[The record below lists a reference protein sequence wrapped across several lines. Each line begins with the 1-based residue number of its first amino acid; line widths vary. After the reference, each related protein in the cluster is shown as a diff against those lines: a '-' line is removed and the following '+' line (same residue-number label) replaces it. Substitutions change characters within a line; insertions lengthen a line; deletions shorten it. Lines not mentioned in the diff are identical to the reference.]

1 MKGLTRLIV
10 GIAAP
15 LFLVGV
21 VLSGVGW
28 AMGADTS
35 IQVPVGNEQ
44 IYVGWDGVRLSG
56 WSRASETD
64 TGTVVDTATVVDTE
78 LSPFTSLEVELS
90 IGDVTVS
97 AGETYG
103 IRLSNGSWELKY
115 SLEDGLLKVWDERP
129 AGMQFSERGGSV
141 EIFLPDGAELADA
154 DITSSMGGLELK
166 NLRVEN
172 LTARADLGD
181 ITADGLRADSAVLTA
196 ECGAV
201 NLTSVEADEL
211 EAELSLGDMTATGL
225 AVTDRLTV
233 TNSMGGVSLEGE
245 LGENVSVTA
254 DMGDISV
261 VSSRAEQ
268 WYGYELSTDMGEI
281 TVNGQSRGT
290 SSSQKGEKGT
300 MELHTDM
307 GGITVR
313 FS

>member
-1 MKGLTRLIV
+1 MKGLTKLIV

-15 LFLVGV
+15 LLAVGI

-35 IQVPVGNEQ
+35 IQVPVGSEQ
-44 IYVGWDGVRLSG
+44 IHVGWDGIHLSG
-56 WSRASETD
+56 WSSSYVTD
-64 TGTVVDTATVVDTE
+64 TAVVEDLA
-78 LSPFTSLEVELS
+78 LPSFTRLDVELS
-90 IGDVTVS
+90 NGAVTVS
-97 AGETYG
+97 SGETYG
-103 IRLSNGSWELKY
+103 IRLNSGSWKLQY
-115 SLEDGLLKVWDERP
+115 SLENGTLKVWDEKLI
-129 AGMQFSERGGSV
+129 GVQISERGGSV
-141 EIFLPDGAELADA
+141 EIFLPDGAGLADA
-154 DITSSMGGLELK
+154 DITNSLGSIELK
-166 NLRVEN
+166 NISVET
-172 LTARADLGD
+172 LTAQADLGD
-181 ITADGLRADSAVLTA
+181 ITADGLRADSATLTA

-201 NLTSVEADEL
+201 NLNGVEADEL
-211 EAELSLGDMTATGL
+211 EADLSLGDMTATGL

-233 TNSMGGVSLEGE
+233 TNDMGGVSLEGE
-245 LGENVSVTA
+245 LGEKVSVTA
-254 DMGDISV
+254 DMGDISA

-290 SSSQKGEKGT
+290 SVSQKGGEGT

>member
-1 MKGLTRLIV
+1 MKGLTKLIV

-15 LFLVGV
+15 LLAVGI

-35 IQVPVGNEQ
+35 IQVPVGSEQ
-44 IYVGWDGVRLSG
+44 IHVGWDGIGISG
-56 WSRASETD
+56 WSSSYVTD
-64 TGTVVDTATVVDTE
+64 TAVVEDMA
-78 LSPFTSLEVELS
+78 LSPFTRVDVELS
-90 IGDVTVS
+90 NGTVTVS
-97 AGETYG
+97 SGETYG
-103 IRLSNGSWELKY
+103 IRLSSGSRKLQY
-115 SLEDGLLKVWDERP
+115 SLEDGTLKVWDEELM
-129 AGMQFSERGGSV
+129 GVQFSERGGSV

-154 DITSSMGGLELK
+154 DITNSLGSIELK
-166 NLRVEN
+166 NLSVET
-172 LTARADLGD
+172 LTAEADLGD
-181 ITADGLRADSAVLTA
+181 ITADGLRADSAALTA

-211 EAELSLGDMTATGL
+211 EADLSLGDMTATGL
-225 AVTDRLTV
+225 AITDRLTV
-233 TNSMGGVSLEGE
+233 TNDMGGVSLEGE
-245 LGENVSVTA
+245 LGEKVSVTA

-281 TVNGQSRGT
+281 TVNGQNRGT
-290 SSSQKGEKGT
+290 SASQKGGEGT

>member
-1 MKGLTRLIV
+1 MKGLTKLIV

-44 IYVGWDGVRLSG
+44 IYVGWDGIRLSG
-56 WSRASETD
+56 WSSASETD
-64 TGTVVDTATVVDTE
+64 AGTVVDTATVADTE
-78 LSPFTSLEVELS
+78 LAPFTSLEVELS

-97 AGETYG
+97 SGKTYG
-103 IRLSNGSWELKY
+103 IRLSSGSWELKY
-115 SLEDGLLKVWDERP
+115 SLEDGVLKVWDERP
-129 AGMQFSERGGSV
+129 AGMQLSERGGSV

-154 DITSSMGGLELK
+154 DIASSAGGLVLK
-166 NLRVEN
+166 NFRVET
-172 LTARADLGD
+172 LTARSDLGD
-181 ITADGLRADSAVLTA
+181 ITADGVQADSAVLTA

-201 NLTSVEADEL
+201 NMTGVEAEEL
-211 EAELSLGDMTATGL
+211 EADLSLGEMTAAGL

-233 TNSMGGVSLEGE
+233 TNDTGDVSLEGE

-254 DMGDISV
+254 DMGNISA
-261 VSSRAEQ
+261 VSSRPEQ

-281 TVNGQSRGT
+281 TINGQSRGT
-290 SSSQKGEKGT
+290 TSSQKGEKGT

-307 GGITVR
+307 GGITVH

>member
-1 MKGLTRLIV
+1 MKGLTKLIV

-15 LFLVGV
+15 LLAVGI

-35 IQVPVGNEQ
+35 IQVPVGSEQ
-44 IYVGWDGVRLSG
+44 IHVGWDGVGLTG
-56 WSRASETD
+56 WSSSY
-64 TGTVVDTATVVDTE
+64 VIDTAVVEDMA
-78 LSPFTSLEVELS
+78 LSPFTTLDIELS
-90 IGDVTVS
+90 NGTVTVS

-103 IRLSNGSWELKY
+103 IRLHSGSRKLQY
-115 SLEDGLLKVWDERP
+115 SLEDGTLKVWDEELM
-129 AGMQFSERGGSV
+129 GVQFSELGGSV
-141 EIFLPDGAELADA
+141 EIFLPGGAALTDA
-154 DITSSMGGLELK
+154 DITSALGGLELK
-166 NLRVEN
+166 NVQVETLN
-172 LTARADLGD
+172 IQADLGD
-181 ITADGLRADSAVLTA
+181 ITAEGLQAGSAVLTA

-201 NLTSVEADEL
+201 NLTGVEADEL

-225 AVTDRLTV
+225 AVADRLTV
-233 TNSMGGVSLEGE
+233 TNSLGSVSLEGE
-245 LGENVSVTA
+245 LGESVSVTA
-254 DMGDISV
+254 DMGDISA

-281 TVNGQSRGT
+281 TVNGQNRGA
-290 SSSQKGEKGT
+290 SASQKGEEGT

>member
-1 MKGLTRLIV
+1 MKGLTKLIV

-15 LFLVGV
+15 LLAVGV

-35 IQVPVGNEQ
+35 IQVPVGSEQ
-44 IYVGWDGVRLSG
+44 IHVGWDGVGLTG
-56 WSRASETD
+56 WSSSYVR
-64 TGTVVDTATVVDTE
+64 DTAVVED
-78 LSPFTSLEVELS
+78 LALPSFTRLDVELS
-90 IGDVTVS
+90 NGTVTVS
-97 AGETYG
+97 SGETYG
-103 IRLSNGSWELKY
+103 IRLSSGSRKLQY
-115 SLEDGLLKVWDERP
+115 SLEDGTLKVWDEDLI
-129 AGMQFSERGGSV
+129 GVQFSERGGRV

-154 DITSSMGGLELK
+154 DITNSLGSIELK
-166 NLRVEN
+166 NLSTET
-172 LTARADLGD
+172 LTAEADLGD
-181 ITADGLRADSAVLTA
+181 ITADGLRADSATLTA

-211 EAELSLGDMTATGL
+211 EADLSLGDMTATGL
-225 AVTDRLTV
+225 AITDRLTV
-233 TNSMGGVSLEGE
+233 TNDMGGVSLEGE
-245 LGENVSVTA
+245 LGEKVSVTA
-254 DMGDISV
+254 DMGDISA

-281 TVNGQSRGT
+281 TVNGQNRGA
-290 SSSQKGEKGT
+290 SVSQKGGEGT

>member
-1 MKGLTRLIV
+1 MKGLTKLIV

-15 LFLVGV
+15 LLAVGI

-35 IQVPVGNEQ
+35 IQVPVGSEQ
-44 IYVGWDGVRLSG
+44 IHVGWDGIGLSG
-56 WSRASETD
+56 WSSSYVTD
-64 TGTVVDTATVVDTE
+64 TAVVEDMA
-78 LSPFTSLEVELS
+78 LSPFTRVDVELS
-90 IGDVTVS
+90 NGTVTVS
-97 AGETYG
+97 SGEAYG
-103 IRLSNGSWELKY
+103 IRLSSGSRKLQY
-115 SLEDGLLKVWDERP
+115 SLENGILKVWDEELI
-129 AGMQFSERGGSV
+129 GVQFSERGGSV

-154 DITSSMGGLELK
+154 DITNSLGSIELK
-166 NLRVEN
+166 NLSVET
-172 LTARADLGD
+172 LTAEADLGD
-181 ITADGLRADSAVLTA
+181 ITADGLRADSATLTA

-211 EAELSLGDMTATGL
+211 EADLSLGDMTATGL

-233 TNSMGGVSLEGE
+233 TSDMGGVSLEGE
-245 LGENVSVTA
+245 LGERVSVTA
-254 DMGDISV
+254 DMGDISA

-281 TVNGQSRGT
+281 TVNGQNRGT
-290 SSSQKGEKGT
+290 SASQKGGEGT

>member
-1 MKGLTRLIV
+1 MKGLTKLIV

-28 AMGADTS
+28 AMGAETS
-35 IQVPVGNEQ
+35 IEVPVGEER
-44 IYVGWDGVRLSG
+44 IHVGWDGVGLSG
-56 WSRASETD
+56 WSGTSGTET
-64 TGTVVDTATVVDTE
+64 AAAEEAE
-78 LSPFTSLEVELS
+78 LAPFTSLEVELS
-90 IGDVTVS
+90 NGTVTVS
-97 AGETYG
+97 SGETYG
-103 IRLSNGSWELKY
+103 IRLSSGSRKLQY
-115 SLEDGLLKVWDERP
+115 SLEDGTLKVWDEELI
-129 AGMQFSERGGSV
+129 GVQFSERGGSV

-154 DITSSMGGLELK
+154 DITNSLGSIELK
-166 NLRVEN
+166 NLSAET
-172 LTARADLGD
+172 LTAQADLGD
-181 ITADGLRADSAVLTA
+181 ITADGLRADSATLTA

-233 TNSMGGVSLEGE
+233 TSSLGSVSLEGE
-245 LGENVSVTA
+245 LGESVSVTA
-254 DMGDISV
+254 DMGDISA

-268 WYGYELSTDMGEI
+268 WYGYELSTDLGEI
-281 TVNGQSRGT
+281 TVNGQNRGT
-290 SSSQKGEKGT
+290 SASQEGETGT

-307 GGITVR
+307 GGITLR

>member
-1 MKGLTRLIV
+1 MKGLTKLIV

-15 LFLVGV
+15 LLAVGI

-28 AMGADTS
+28 AMGAETS
-35 IQVPVGNEQ
+35 IQVPVGSEQ
-44 IYVGWDGVRLSG
+44 IHVGWDGVGLTG
-56 WSRASETD
+56 WSSSYVTD
-64 TGTVVDTATVVDTE
+64 TAVVEDMA
-78 LSPFTSLEVELS
+78 LSPFTRVDVELS
-90 IGDVTVS
+90 NGTVTVS
-97 AGETYG
+97 SGETYG
-103 IRLSNGSWELKY
+103 IRLSSGSRKLQY
-115 SLEDGLLKVWDERP
+115 SLEDGTLKVWDEELI
-129 AGMQFSERGGSV
+129 GVQFSERGGSV

-154 DITSSMGGLELK
+154 DITNSLGSIELK
-166 NLRVEN
+166 NLSVET
-172 LTARADLGD
+172 LTAEADLGD
-181 ITADGLRADSAVLTA
+181 ITADGLRADSAALTA

-211 EAELSLGDMTATGL
+211 EADLSLGDMTATGL
-225 AVTDRLTV
+225 AITDRLTV
-233 TNSMGGVSLEGE
+233 TNDMGGVSLEGE
-245 LGENVSVTA
+245 LGEKVSVTA

-281 TVNGQSRGT
+281 TVNGQNRGA
-290 SSSQKGEKGT
+290 SVSQKGGEGT

>member
-1 MKGLTRLIV
+1 MKGLTKLIV

-15 LFLVGV
+15 LLAVGI

-35 IQVPVGNEQ
+35 IQVPVGSEQ
-44 IYVGWDGVRLSG
+44 IHVGWDGVGLTG
-56 WSRASETD
+56 WSSSYVTD
-64 TGTVVDTATVVDTE
+64 TAVVEDMA
-78 LSPFTSLEVELS
+78 LSPFTRVDVELS
-90 IGDVTVS
+90 NGTVTVS
-97 AGETYG
+97 SGEAYG
-103 IRLSNGSWELKY
+103 IRLSSGSRKLQY
-115 SLEDGLLKVWDERP
+115 SLENGILKVWDEELI
-129 AGMQFSERGGSV
+129 GVQFSERGGSV

-154 DITSSMGGLELK
+154 DITNSLGSIELK
-166 NLRVEN
+166 NLSVET
-172 LTARADLGD
+172 LTAEADLGD
-181 ITADGLRADSAVLTA
+181 ITADGLRADSATLTA

-211 EAELSLGDMTATGL
+211 EADLSLGDMTATGL

-233 TNSMGGVSLEGE
+233 TSDMGGVSLEGE
-245 LGENVSVTA
+245 LGERVSVTA
-254 DMGDISV
+254 DMGDISA

-281 TVNGQSRGT
+281 TVNGQNRGT
-290 SSSQKGEKGT
+290 SASQKGGEGT

>member
-1 MKGLTRLIV
+1 MKGLTKLIV

-15 LFLVGV
+15 LFLVGA

-28 AMGADTS
+28 AMGAETS
-35 IQVPVGNEQ
+35 VQVPMGNEQ
-44 IYVGWDGVRLSG
+44 IHVGWDGVGLTG
-56 WSRASETD
+56 WSSSYVTD
-64 TGTVVDTATVVDTE
+64 TAVVEDMA
-78 LSPFTSLEVELS
+78 LSPFTRVDVELS
-90 IGDVTVS
+90 NGTVTVS
-97 AGETYG
+97 SGETYG
-103 IRLSNGSWELKY
+103 IRLSSGSRKLQY
-115 SLEDGLLKVWDERP
+115 SLEDGTLKVWDEELI
-129 AGMQFSERGGSV
+129 GVQFSERGGSV

-154 DITSSMGGLELK
+154 DITNSLGSIELK
-166 NLRVEN
+166 NISAETLKAE
-172 LTARADLGD
+172 ADLGD

-201 NLTSVEADEL
+201 NLTAVAANEL

-233 TNSMGGVSLEGE
+233 ASSMGGVSLEGE
-245 LGENVSVTA
+245 LGENVSITA
-254 DMGDISV
+254 DMGDISA

-268 WYGYELSTDMGEI
+268 WYGYELSTGMGEI
-281 TVNGQSRGT
+281 TVNGQNRGT
-290 SSSQKGEKGT
+290 SASQKGGEGT

>member
-1 MKGLTRLIV
+1 MKGLTKLIV

-15 LFLVGV
+15 LFLVGA

-28 AMGADTS
+28 AMGAETS
-35 IQVPVGNEQ
+35 VQVPMGNEQ
-44 IYVGWDGVRLSG
+44 IHVGLDGIRLSG
-56 WSRASETD
+56 WSGTSETD
-64 TGTVVDTATVVDTE
+64 AAAVVDTE

-103 IRLSNGSWELKY
+103 IRLHSGSRELKY
-115 SLEDGLLKVWDERP
+115 SLEDGVLRVWDEQP
-129 AGMQFSERGGSV
+129 AGVELSGRGGSV
-141 EIFLPDGAELADA
+141 EVFLPEGEALADA
-154 DITSSMGGLELK
+154 DITSALGGVELK
-166 NLRVEN
+166 NFEVEALN
-172 LTARADLGD
+172 IRADLGD

-201 NLTSVEADEL
+201 NLTAVAANEL

-225 AVTDRLTV
+225 AVTDCLTV
-233 TNSMGGVSLEGE
+233 ASSMGGVSLEGE
-245 LGENVSVTA
+245 LGENVSITA
-254 DMGDISV
+254 DMGDISA

-281 TVNGQSRGT
+281 TVNGQNRGT
-290 SSSQKGEKGT
+290 SSSQKGERGT

>member
-1 MKGLTRLIV
+1 MKGLTKLIV

-15 LFLVGV
+15 LLAVGI

-35 IQVPVGNEQ
+35 IQVPVGSEQ
-44 IYVGWDGVRLSG
+44 IHVGWDGIGLSG
-56 WSRASETD
+56 WSSSYVTD
-64 TGTVVDTATVVDTE
+64 TAVVEDMT
-78 LSPFTSLEVELS
+78 LSPFTRVDVELS
-90 IGDVTVS
+90 NGTVTVS
-97 AGETYG
+97 SGETYG
-103 IRLSNGSWELKY
+103 IRLSSGSRKLQY
-115 SLEDGLLKVWDERP
+115 SLENGILKVWDEELI
-129 AGMQFSERGGSV
+129 GVQFSERGGSV

-154 DITSSMGGLELK
+154 DITNSLGSIELK
-166 NLRVEN
+166 NLSVET
-172 LTARADLGD
+172 LTAEADLGD
-181 ITADGLRADSAVLTA
+181 ITADGLRADSAALTA

-211 EAELSLGDMTATGL
+211 EADLSLGDMTATGL

-233 TNSMGGVSLEGE
+233 TSDMGGVSLEGE
-245 LGENVSVTA
+245 LGERVSVTA
-254 DMGDISV
+254 DMGDISA
-261 VSSRAEQ
+261 VSSKAEQ

-281 TVNGQSRGT
+281 TVNGQNRGT
-290 SSSQKGEKGT
+290 SASQKGGEGT

>member
-1 MKGLTRLIV
+1 MKGLTKLIV

-15 LFLVGV
+15 LLAVGI

-35 IQVPVGNEQ
+35 IQVPVGSEQ
-44 IYVGWDGVRLSG
+44 IHVGWDGIGISG
-56 WSRASETD
+56 WSSSYVTD
-64 TGTVVDTATVVDTE
+64 TAVVEDMT
-78 LSPFTSLEVELS
+78 LSPFTRVDVELS
-90 IGDVTVS
+90 NGTVTVS
-97 AGETYG
+97 SGETYG
-103 IRLSNGSWELKY
+103 IRLSSGSRKLQY
-115 SLEDGLLKVWDERP
+115 SLEDGTLKVWDEELM
-129 AGMQFSERGGSV
+129 GVQFSERGGSV

-154 DITSSMGGLELK
+154 NITSSLGSIELK
-166 NLRVEN
+166 NISAETLKAE
-172 LTARADLGD
+172 ADLGD
-181 ITADGLRADSAVLTA
+181 ITADGLRADSATLTA

-211 EAELSLGDMTATGL
+211 EADLSLGDMTATGL

-233 TNSMGGVSLEGE
+233 TSDMGGVSLEGE
-245 LGENVSVTA
+245 LGERVSVTA
-254 DMGDISV
+254 DMGDISA

-281 TVNGQSRGT
+281 TVNGQNRGT
-290 SSSQKGEKGT
+290 SASQKGGEGT

>member
-1 MKGLTRLIV
+1 MKGLTKLIV

-15 LFLVGV
+15 LLAVGV

-35 IQVPVGNEQ
+35 IQVPVGSEQ
-44 IYVGWDGVRLSG
+44 IHVGWDGVGLTG
-56 WSRASETD
+56 WSSSY
-64 TGTVVDTATVVDTE
+64 VIDTAVVEDMT
-78 LSPFTSLEVELS
+78 LSSFTRVDVELS
-90 IGDVTVS
+90 NGTVTVS
-97 AGETYG
+97 SGETYG
-103 IRLSNGSWELKY
+103 IRLSSGSRKLQY
-115 SLEDGLLKVWDERP
+115 SLENGTLKVWDEELI
-129 AGMQFSERGGSV
+129 GVQLSERGGSV

-154 DITSSMGGLELK
+154 DITNSLGSIELK
-166 NLRVEN
+166 NFSAEN
-172 LTARADLGD
+172 LTAQADLGD
-181 ITADGLRADSAVLTA
+181 ITADGLRADSATLTA

-211 EAELSLGDMTATGL
+211 EADLSLGDMTATGL
-225 AVTDRLTV
+225 AITDRLTV
-233 TNSMGGVSLEGE
+233 TNDMGGVSLEGE
-245 LGENVSVTA
+245 LGEKVSVTA
-254 DMGDISV
+254 DMGDISA

-281 TVNGQSRGT
+281 TVNGQNRGA
-290 SSSQKGEKGT
+290 SVSQKGEEGT